1 MNTGR
6 SWRPL
11 AALALGAAALSGALA
26 AHAVYNPPI
35 RMANGI
41 EYMGGGG
48 SSEEAALMQ
57 SVEPRWP
64 ASFEFAVKDG
74 TRQVSAADV
83 VVTVRDA
90 SGRELLSQVEAGGP
104 FLAAEADR
112 VRLARRRASPAFL
125 KSGSA
130 RALFQKMLKAAQGRP
145 WENSRLPAHGTH
157 LECGSCRSHMV
168 CPGAVPSS

>member
-41 EYMGGGG
+41 EYMGGGA

-74 TRQVSAADV
+74 ERQVTTADV

-104 FLAAEADR
+104 FLVARLEPGRYQVEATWGGQTLKQEIELLPWQPKR
-112 VRLARRRASPAFL
+112 TVFVWPA
-125 KSGSA
+125 G
-130 RALFQKMLKAAQGRP
+130 AQGRP
-145 WENSRLPAHGTH
+145 
-157 LECGSCRSHMV
+157 RS
-168 CPGAVPSS
+168 